1 VKRHDDVYADLPS
14 SMTRVCRAKF
24 ERDDLDE
31 AMIICGLKD
40 SQPRDVEA
48 QSPSSYERKIGNSG
62 TGQGP
67 VKQTPISATWR
78 VPRLFPFN
86 YTMSPPRARSNAQR
100 CSIPFENTGV
110 HYAPVRVES
119 PEATD
124 YRATVLAH
132 TTESNNDKS
141 GSLVSLRPP
150 HPRWNDESDP
160 DHPYDNPYYSRP
172 IRDTLWLPRNPCGL
186 LDLDDTIELSEALT
200 SSESSGDLGSWI
212 VGSRSLASDFQSSA
226 PLEHS
231 PEILARV
238 PEETLAATMPP
249 RYSDNEGIGFP
260 PLSASG
266 VHGSNDHEVS
276 RPERHSSIHKLRGY
290 NCHNRS
296 QTTPTTAS
304 WPPINSFHSE
314 ERPVFDPSTRS
325 ASLPIVGRSQSST
338 SRDPEL
344 AEIAGK
350 LPGVN
355 ASVELLTSS
364 QRRPRDHMA
373 EPSIE
378 SLAEAVTREA
388 MAEERK
394 VMDERM
400 KKEEAEAE
408 DNATTRN
415 RPWWMGFFFSR
426 AAT

>member
-1 VKRHDDVYADLPS
+1 
-14 SMTRVCRAKF
+14 
-24 ERDDLDE
+24 
-31 AMIICGLKD
+31 
-40 SQPRDVEA
+40 
-48 QSPSSYERKIGNSG
+48 
-62 TGQGP
+62 
-67 VKQTPISATWR
+67 
-78 VPRLFPFN
+78 
-86 YTMSPPRARSNAQR
+86 
-100 CSIPFENTGV
+100 
-110 HYAPVRVES
+110 
-119 PEATD
+119 
-124 YRATVLAH
+124 
-132 TTESNNDKS
+132 
-141 GSLVSLRPP
+141 
-150 HPRWNDESDP
+150 
-160 DHPYDNPYYSRP
+160 
-172 IRDTLWLPRNPCGL
+172 LPRNPCGL

-212 VGSRSLASDFQSSA
+212 VGSRSLPYDFQSSA